1 MGQKILKE
9 LKIGGVVPLD
19 GHWNESEVQQ
29 LEENMRNY
37 IAENPSVDIVHLL
50 YGSNGKETKRLL
62 KSTAFW
68 NRMAFKI
75 QRTLHKVMLKVTR
88 HFKTWFGFKT
98 GPFSETEMKQ
108 VGELAVKYDK
118 NWFIVS
124 KIMNRYWI
132 DISIKYNS
140 DVRNNVNHGF
150 WSKKEL
156 LKYSRITAAIL
167 RANKKQNV
175 DNNKINWRMVSD
187 YLKTRCITS
196 CITKWHKDPLLRE
209 RIYNLSNSNFNR
221 KFGKEHKRALI
232 IYLYYA
238 DTDSFGWDEM
248 VGLFRFQY
256 SKKYIKSRW
265 VKLKAIVPKIYCK
278 STRTIVEYLY
288 DMYCMD
294 VERNGRNI
302 CYENVVKFM
311 CFPKSPQWLR
321 AKFYLLKQDLPNHNN
336 MSAEDIIT
344 ALHNKYKHIPII
356 EDHIPA
362 GALPLY
368 EGDKISK
375 FNANKFQI
383 PFAGMYI
390 INQECDADAFKC
402 I

>member
-1 MGQKILKE
+1 MGKKILKASKLGE
-9 LKIGGVVPLD
+9 LVPLY
-19 GHWNESEVQQ
+19 GVWSESEVQQ

-37 IAENPSVDIVHLL
+37 IAENPSIDIVNLL
-50 YGSNGKETKRLL
+50 YGANGKERRKLL
-62 KSTAFW
+62 KTTVFW
-68 NRMAFKI
+68 KRMAFKI
-75 QRTLHKVMLKVTR
+75 QRGLHNIDIKVAR
-88 HFKTWFGFKT
+88 HFKTLFGYKT
-98 GPFSETEMKQ
+98 GTFSKTELKHL
-108 VGELAVKYDK
+108 GELAVKYDK
-118 NWFIVS
+118 NWFIIS
-124 KIMNRYWI
+124 KIMNRYYM
-132 DISIKYNS
+132 DISTKYNTYF
-140 DVRNNVNHGF
+140 RNNVNQGL
-150 WSKKEL
+150 WSKNEL

-187 YLKTRCITS
+187 YLKTRCISS
-196 CITKWHKDPLLRE
+196 CYEKWRSDQLLRE
-209 RIYNLSNSNFNR
+209 RIYNLSNDFNH
-221 KFGKEHKRALI
+221 KFGKEHKIALI

-238 DTDSFGWDEM
+238 DTDSFDWDEM
-248 VGLFRFQY
+248 VSLFGFHY
-256 SKKYIKSRW
+256 SKQYIKSRW

-278 STRTIVEYLY
+278 STRTIVDYLY

-294 VERNGRNI
+294 AERNSRNI
-302 CYENVVKFM
+302 CYKNVVKFM
-311 CFPKSPQWLR
+311 CYPKSPQWLR
-321 AKFYLLKQDLPNHNN
+321 AKFYLLKQDLPNHKN
-336 MSAEDIIT
+336 MSTEDIIT

>member
-9 LKIGGVVPLD
+9 LKLGGVVPLY
-19 GHWNESEVQQ
+19 GLWSESEVQQ

-50 YGSNGKETKRLL
+50 YSSNGKETRRLL
-62 KSTAFW
+62 KTTEFL

-75 QRTLHKVMLKVTR
+75 QRTLRNIMVKVKF
-88 HFKTWFGFKT
+88 HFKTWFGYKT
-98 GPFSETEMKQ
+98 GPFSKTEMKRL
-108 VGELAVKYDK
+108 GELAVQYDK

-124 KIMNRYWI
+124 KIMNRHSVGI
-132 DISIKYNS
+132 CTKYNRYF
-140 DVRNNVNHGF
+140 RNNVNQGL
-150 WSKKEL
+150 WSKNEL
-156 LKYSRITAAIL
+156 LKYSRIIATIL
-167 RANKKQNV
+167 TANKKQNV
-175 DNNKINWRMVSD
+175 ENNKINWRMVSD
-187 YLKTRCITS
+187 FLKTRSISS
-196 CITKWHKDPLLRE
+196 CCEKWRNDPLLRG
-209 RIYNLSNSNFNR
+209 RIYNLSNSDLNF
-221 KFGKEHKRALI
+221 KFGKEHKIALI

-238 DTDSFGWDEM
+238 DTDSFDWDEM
-248 VGLFRFQY
+248 VTLFGFHY
-256 SKKYIKSRW
+256 SKQYIKSRW
-265 VKLKAIVPKIYCK
+265 VKLKAIVPNLYRK
-278 STRTIVEYLY
+278 SARTIVENLY

-294 VERNGRNI
+294 AERNGRNI

-311 CFPKSPQWLR
+311 CYPKSPQWLR

-356 EDHIPA
+356 EEHIPA

-390 INQECDADAFKC
+390 INQECDADSFKC
-402 I
+402 F

>member
-1 MGQKILKE
+1 MAQKILKE
-9 LKIGGVVPLD
+9 LKLGGMSALY
-19 GHWNESEVQQ
+19 GRWSENEVQQ

-37 IAENPSVDIVHLL
+37 IAENPSIDIVHLL
-50 YGSNGKETKRLL
+50 YGSNGKETKILL

-68 NRMAFKI
+68 NRVAFKI
-75 QRTLHKVMLKVTR
+75 QRTLHNIMVKVTY

-98 GPFSETEMKQ
+98 GPFSKTELKQ
-108 VGELAVKYDK
+108 LGELAVKYDK

-124 KIMNRYWI
+124 KIMNRYWM
-132 DISIKYNS
+132 DIATKYNKYC
-140 DVRNNVNHGF
+140 RNNLKQGL
-150 WSKKEL
+150 WSKNEL

-167 RANKKQNV
+167 RANKKQNI

-187 YLKTRCITS
+187 FLKTRCISS
-196 CITKWHKDPLLRE
+196 CSEKWRHDPLLRE
-209 RIYNLSNSNFNR
+209 RIYNLSNSDLNH
-221 KFGKEHKRALI
+221 KFGKKHKRALI

-238 DTDSFGWDEM
+238 DTDSFDWDEI
-248 VGLFRFQY
+248 VNLFCFHY
-256 SKKYIKSRW
+256 SKQYIKSRW
-265 VKLKAIVPKIYCK
+265 VKLKAIVPKTYCK
-278 STRTIVEYLY
+278 SARTIVDYLY

-294 VERNGRNI
+294 EERNGRNI

-321 AKFYLLKQDLPNHNN
+321 AKFYLLKQDLPNHKN

-344 ALHNKYKHIPII
+344 GLHNKYKHIPII
-356 EDHIPA
+356 EDHVPA

>member
-1 MGQKILKE
+1 
-9 LKIGGVVPLD
+9 
-19 GHWNESEVQQ
+19 
-29 LEENMRNY
+29 
-37 IAENPSVDIVHLL
+37 
-50 YGSNGKETKRLL
+50 
-62 KSTAFW
+62 
-68 NRMAFKI
+68 MAFKI
-75 QRTLHKVMLKVTR
+75 QRTLHNVMVKVTC
-88 HFKTWFGFKT
+88 HFKTRFGFKI
-98 GPFSETEMKQ
+98 GRFSETELKQ
-108 VGELAVKYDK
+108 LGDLAVKYDK
-118 NWFIVS
+118 NWLIVS
-124 KIMNRYWI
+124 KIMNRYSM
-132 DISIKYNS
+132 DIATKYNN
-140 DVRNNVNHGF
+140 DVRNNVNQGP
-150 WSKKEL
+150 WSKNEL

-167 RANKKQNV
+167 RANKKKNV

-187 YLKTRCITS
+187 FLKTRCISS
-196 CITKWHKDPLLRE
+196 CSKKWRYDALLRE
-209 RIYNLSNSNFNR
+209 RIYNLSNSDFNR
-221 KFGKEHKRALI
+221 KFGKEHKIGLI
-232 IYLYYA
+232 IYLYYD
-238 DTDSFGWDEM
+238 DTDSFYWDEI
-248 VGLFRFQY
+248 VSLFGFHY
-256 SKKYIKSRW
+256 
-265 VKLKAIVPKIYCK
+265 VKLKAIVPKTHRK

-321 AKFYLLKQDLPNHNN
+321 AKFYLLKQDLPNHKN